1 MHGKSGCKRQRWRGS
16 EFSVISVSICK
27 TSGLCYH
34 LCMYLCSG
42 AFCEFY
48 RSTPL
53 LDIEDLYDFGAR
65 LQELL
70 KRAER
75 GRHGL
80 ILYVLLVK
88 ECICICSIAC
98 FRQYKHVHVLSNV
111 CILSIIRSAKV
122 WLLADRPQDSRTGQ
136 AACGTLCACSN
147 EGGRGGGAG
156 WSGTLVFL
164 ASWQVCS
171 N

>member
-1 MHGKSGCKRQRWRGS
+1 
-16 EFSVISVSICK
+16 
-27 TSGLCYH
+27 
-34 LCMYLCSG
+34 MYLCSG
-42 AFCEFY
+42 ALCEFY

-53 LDIEDLYDFGAR
+53 LDIEDLYDFGAS

-70 KRAER
+70 KRTER

-80 ILYVLLVK
+80 IIYVLLIK

-111 CILSIIRSAKV
+111 CIVSIIRSAKV

-136 AACGTLCACSN
+136 AACGTLCTCSN
-147 EGGRGGGAG
+147 EGWGGGGVLGGVVHLCSWPAG
-156 WSGTLVFL
+156 RYAANSYG
-164 ASWQVCS
+164 
-171 N
+171 